1 MRTGQTSSWKG
12 SWLVIALSVFM
23 IAMGCAGESDR
34 ARDALDDP
42 STEDGS
48 ATTEPSVADPVTT
61 EGPTTTEAPTTTTTE
76 LPVVESGTYAVP
88 DQFAPGT
95 YRVEGY
101 WARLDVDQE
110 IIDND
115 LVDSG
120 LTLMNVAPTD
130 AYVEINGAAL
140 ALADLPRVDPIAEG
154 WTDGTYLVGTDIAP
168 GRYNITSAGSSAYFA
183 GSTPTSRSS
192 TTTCPRAT

>member
-1 MRTGQTSSWKG
+1 M
-12 SWLVIALSVFM
+12 
-23 IAMGCAGESDR
+23 
-34 ARDALDDP
+34 
-42 STEDGS
+42 
-48 ATTEPSVADPVTT
+48 
-61 EGPTTTEAPTTTTTE
+61 
-76 LPVVESGTYAVP
+76 P

-101 WARLDVDQE
+101 WARLDVNQE

-140 ALADLPRVDPIAEG
+140 ALADLPHVDPIAEG
-154 WTDGTYLVGTDIAP
+154 WTDGTYWSAP
-168 GRYNITSAGSSAYFA
+168 TLRLAATTSRRRVRAPTSP

>member
-1 MRTGQTSSWKG
+1 
-12 SWLVIALSVFM
+12 M

-48 ATTEPSVADPVTT
+48 AATEASVADPPTT

-76 LPVVESGTYAVP
+76 LPVVESGTYVVP

-101 WARLDVDQE
+101 WARLDVNQE

-130 AYVEINGAAL
+130 A
-140 ALADLPRVDPIAEG
+140 
-154 WTDGTYLVGTDIAP
+154 
-168 GRYNITSAGSSAYFA
+168 
-183 GSTPTSRSS
+183 
-192 TTTCPRAT
+192 